1 MCRYSGWMN
10 DVWQEL
16 LGEKKIDIISERC
29 TRVVIQRVDI
39 EISKDK
45 DLFVRH
51 SWIRQNFLQIFT
63 EGIKGCAWMM
73 IGASYHKL
81 SIIIIIIII
90 IMIIIIIIINNYF
103 DIKEANFFFA
113 LFGSKF
119 DASMK
124 AL

>member
-16 LGEKKIDIISERC
+16 LGEEKINIISDRC
-29 TRVVIQRVDI
+29 TRVVIQKVDI

-63 EGIKGCAWMM
+63 EGIKGCAWMTPSA
-73 IGASYHKL
+73 IVHRK
-81 SIIIIIIII
+81 
-90 IMIIIIIIINNYF
+90 
-103 DIKEANFFFA
+103 
-113 LFGSKF
+113 SK
-119 DASMK
+119 
-124 AL
+124 